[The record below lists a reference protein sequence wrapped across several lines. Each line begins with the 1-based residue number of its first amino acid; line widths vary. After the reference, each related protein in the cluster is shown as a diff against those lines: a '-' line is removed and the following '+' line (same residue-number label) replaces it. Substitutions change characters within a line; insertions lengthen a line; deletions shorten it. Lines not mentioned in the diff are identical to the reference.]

1 QYSYRVNPHRT
12 DPHRLPR
19 RAHRPLALVAV
30 AAVLGCVV
38 VTCGARGQA
47 TPGGP
52 APSRGSGTAWEETAA
67 VVASESEG
75 SAAVAEPGPAR
86 TLARRPNVLVVET
99 DDMRV
104 DDLRWMPSVRRLIQ
118 DRGLTF
124 ENSFAPYPLCCPSR
138 SSFMTGEYTHNH
150 HVYTHLDPYGFSAF
164 RDRHTIATV
173 LQGVGYRTALVGKYL
188 NGYGEQFLRSGQ
200 PSLHYVPPGWDQWYA
215 GSDHLWD
222 YGSPNHGGGTYSYF
236 DLVQNVNGAI
246 RSYPG
251 RYSTDVTAEQTRS
264 VIGGFARQDRPWF
277 VWWTPT
283 APHHGL
289 PVEPDDPA
297 PTRRRDGEFTEWDTP
312 GRPAWVKGRFDRQ
325 ITHGSGT
332 PLTHSAEA
340 DVRDK
345 PSWVR
350 HLPELTA
357 AEKHAETVVT
367 RQRAEALYA
376 LDVQVRRTIQRL
388 RALGQLDRTVVMF
401 TSDNGY
407 YLGEHR
413 KRTGKVTL
421 HEPSLR
427 VPLLVVGPGVPHGRR
442 YDPVTT
448 VDLAPTIAA
457 YAGTTMSGADGT
469 SVLPVIRGGDR
480 GWDRAVVTEGMM
492 GFGAYADSHQLGRT
506 PLDTRGLRLG
516 RWKLTRYST
525 GETELYD
532 LLHDPLEL
540 HSLHRDPAHA
550 ATLRAML
557 RLYDRYHACR
567 GDGCRAVL
575 PARWR
580 LTPAQSARLTRHE
593 TAVTDRYFEHG

>member
-1 QYSYRVNPHRT
+1 MKTS
-12 DPHRLPR
+12 RLPSPSRPR
-19 RAHRPLALVAV
+19 RRLLTTVVLV
-30 AAVLGCVV
+30 AVLGCVA
-38 VTCGARGQA
+38 VTCGSGGAPA
-47 TPGGP
+47 VSSSPPGTLAP
-52 APSRGSGTAWEETAA
+52 APGAASEQAAA
-67 VVASESEG
+67 VVAAESAGETG
-75 SAAVAEPGPAR
+75 VARPDGPRAP
-86 TLARRPNVLVVET
+86 ARRPNVLVIET

-104 DDLRWMPSVRRLIQ
+104 DDLRWMPSVRRLLQ

-138 SSFMTGEYTHNH
+138 SSFMTGRYTHNH
-150 HVYTHLDPYGFSAF
+150 HVYTHLDPYGFTAF

-188 NGYGEQFLRSGQ
+188 NGYGEQFLRSGK
-200 PSLHYVPPGWDQWYA
+200 PSLHYEPPGWDQWYA

-222 YGSPNHGGGTYSYF
+222 HGDPHYGGGTYSYF
-236 DLVQNVNGAI
+236 HLVQNVNGAI

-264 VIGGFARQDRPWF
+264 VIGGFARQARPWF

-289 PVEPDDPA
+289 PVEKDDPA
-297 PTRRRDGEFTEWDTP
+297 PTRRRDGDFTEWDTP
-312 GRPAWVKGRFDRQ
+312 GRPDWVKGRFDAQ

-350 HLPELTA
+350 RLPELTA
-357 AEKHAETVVT
+357 AEERAETVVT

-376 LDVQVRRTIQRL
+376 LDVQVRRTVQRL
-388 RALGQLDRTVVMF
+388 RALRQLERTVIVF
-401 TSDNGY
+401 TSDNGF

-413 KRTGKVTL
+413 KRLGKITL

-427 VPLLVVGPGVPHGRR
+427 VPLLVAGPGVPHGRR
-442 YDPVTT
+442 YDPATT

-457 YAGTTMSGADGT
+457 WAGTTMSGADGT
-469 SVLPVIRGGDR
+469 SLLPVVRGGDR

-492 GFGAYADSHQLGRT
+492 GFGAYADAHGLGRT

-525 GETELYD
+525 GENELYD
-532 LLHDPLEL
+532 LLRDPLEL
-540 HSLHRDPAHA
+540 HSLDRDPAHA
-550 ATLRAML
+550 GTVRAML
-557 RLYDRYHACR
+557 ALYDRYHACR

-593 TAVTDRYFEHG
+593 TAVTDRYFEHAGG